1 VDDTLAML
9 IIFGTRH
16 YGVVDRHA
24 GQYACTRVF
33 HVYYL
38 PIIPL
43 GTMWV
48 TAEHGDALSG
58 HKVAFYGRSIAAAFL
73 RPWGIAVGIIGGLAG
88 IRELDNGRIGSGVGL
103 LVVAAMLL
111 ALAIRSFRQR
121 TVRGVRA
128 IRERDLARAVFGTAC
143 DPKYLPRSVVD
154 AMQSSIENDWA
165 RVAQGRT
172 PGDVARLGPSS
183 PDQALLAWAL
193 LRLRARTTPGA
204 ERARL
209 LADAARIADG
219 VHDSAQLGSPYRE
232 LPRGLERVSA

>member
-9 IIFGTRH
+9 IVFGTRH
-16 YGVVDRHA
+16 YGMVDRHA

-43 GTMWV
+43 GTMLV
-48 TAEHGDALSG
+48 TAEHGGALSG
-58 HKVAFYGRSIAAAFL
+58 HKVAFYGRSVAAAFL
-73 RPWGIAVGIIGGLAG
+73 RPWGIGLGIIGGLGG
-88 IRELDNGRIGSGVGL
+88 IGELGNGHIGSAVGL
-103 LVVAAMLL
+103 LLVAATLL

-128 IRERDLARAVFGTAC
+128 NREREMARAAFGTSC
-143 DPKYLPRSVVD
+143 DPKYLPRNLVD
-154 AMQSSIENDWA
+154 AMLSSIENDWA

-193 LRLRARTTPGA
+193 LRLRARTTPGG
-204 ERARL
+204 ERAGL
-209 LADAARIADG
+209 LADAARIVDG
-219 VHDSAQLGSPYRE
+219 MHDSAPLGSPYRE

>member
-1 VDDTLAML
+1 MDDTLVVL

-16 YGVVDRHA
+16 YGMVDRHA

-33 HVYYL
+33 HLYYL

-48 TAEHGDALSG
+48 TAEHGDAVSG

-73 RPWGIAVGIIGGLAG
+73 RPWGLAFGIIGGLG
-88 IRELDNGRIGSGVGL
+88 SIGELDDGRIGSGVGL
-103 LVVAAMLL
+103 LVVAATLL
-111 ALAIRSFRQR
+111 ALAIWSFRQR

-128 IRERDLARAVFGTAC
+128 HRERDMTRAAFGTAC

-154 AMQSSIENDWA
+154 ALTSSIENDWA

-193 LRLRARTTPGA
+193 LRLRALTTPGA

-209 LADAARIADG
+209 LADAARIVDG
-219 VHDSAQLGSPYRE
+219 IHESAPLGGPYRE